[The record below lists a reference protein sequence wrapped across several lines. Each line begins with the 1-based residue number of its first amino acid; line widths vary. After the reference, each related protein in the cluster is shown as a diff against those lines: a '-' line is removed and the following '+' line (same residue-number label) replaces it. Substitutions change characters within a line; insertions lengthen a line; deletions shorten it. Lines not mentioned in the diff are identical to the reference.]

1 MKLIK
6 QITRHI
12 TTVTTLLLLQ
22 LPYAQA
28 ATDNKVHEY
37 KLANGLVIL
46 VKEDHRAP
54 VVVSQV
60 WYKVGGSYEPNGI
73 TGISHALE
81 HMMFEGTKLHPGA
94 DFSKI
99 IYANGGEQNASTAA
113 DYTNYYQQLSADRL
127 PISFELE
134 ADRMQNLQLTAKAFA
149 TEMHVVKEERRLR
162 IDNSP
167 QGLAYEYFKA
177 AAHIAS
183 PYHQPVIGWMHDIQ
197 KFTTGDIDQ
206 WYKQW
211 YAPNNATLVVVGD
224 VNPEHVYALAQRYFG
239 SIPAHPVPPI
249 KTTTE
254 IQPLGERDIIVRTPA
269 KLPWLAMGYN
279 VPSLKTAPAA
289 WEAYALEVLSY
300 VLDGGSS
307 ARFSKELIRTSQVA
321 SDINVNYSLYDRL
334 PSLFAITGTPS
345 QGHTV
350 QQLKAAILA
359 QIQLIQTTPVTPQE
373 LERVKAQ
380 VIANK
385 VYQQDSLVSTATEL
399 GMLASI
405 GLPWQ
410 LTNSYTAEVIK
421 ITPAQIQAVARKYL
435 VADGLTTT
443 ELVPLPLN
451 GKQITTQPF
460 TGEANVH

>member
-6 QITRHI
+6 QIARY
-12 TTVTTLLLLQ
+12 TVALAPLLLSLSSV
-22 LPYAQA
+22 QA
-28 ATDNKVHEY
+28 ATDNKVYEY
-37 KLANGLVIL
+37 KLTNGMTIL
-46 VKEDHRAP
+46 VKEDHRSP
-54 VVVSQV
+54 VVVSQI

-94 DFSKI
+94 EFSRI
-99 IYANGGEQNASTAA
+99 IYANGGEQNASTSA

-127 PISFELE
+127 AISFELE

-162 IDNSP
+162 VDNNP

-177 AAHIAS
+177 AAHIAN
-183 PYHQPVIGWMHDIQ
+183 PYHQPVIGWMHDLQ
-197 KFTTGDIDQ
+197 KFTTADIEQ

-224 VNPEHVYALAQRYFG
+224 VNPQQVFNLAQRYFG
-239 SIPAHPVPPI
+239 AIPPRPVPQVR
-249 KTTTE
+249 TSSE
-254 IQPLGERDIIVRTPA
+254 IQPLGERNLVVRTPA
-269 KLPWLAMGYN
+269 KLPWLLMGYN
-279 VPSLKTAPAA
+279 VPSLKTATAP

-307 ARFSKELIRTSQVA
+307 ARFSKELIRTTQVA

-334 PSLFAITGTPS
+334 PSLFVITATPS
-345 QGHTV
+345 QGQTIA
-350 QQLKAAILA
+350 QLKAAILG
-359 QIQLIQTTPVTPQE
+359 QIQRVQTTLVTPQE

-385 VYQQDSLVSTATEL
+385 VFQQDSLVATATEL
-399 GMLASI
+399 GTLASI

-410 LTNSYTAEVIK
+410 LADSYTNEVTK
-421 ITPAQIQAVARKYL
+421 ITPAQIQTVARKYL
-435 VADGLTTT
+435 ISDNLTTA
-443 ELVPLPLN
+443 ELIPLPLN

-460 TGEANVH
+460 TGGANVH